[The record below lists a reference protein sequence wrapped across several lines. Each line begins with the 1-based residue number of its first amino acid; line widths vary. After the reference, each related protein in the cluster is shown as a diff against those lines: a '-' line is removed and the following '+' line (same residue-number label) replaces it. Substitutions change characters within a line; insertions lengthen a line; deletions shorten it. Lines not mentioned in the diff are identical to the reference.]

1 MTKHEP
7 TSPTEAH
14 RMLLRAEE
22 ELRTRGKEA
31 IERVLDAI
39 RIADAATEGTRGSEV
54 QSALT
59 VARDLAADIYGQIRA
74 TETALRCLRVA
85 MQREEEQRDQDQD

>member
-7 TSPTEAH
+7 TSFTDAH

-31 IERVLDAI
+31 IERALDAI
-39 RIADAATEGTRGSEV
+39 RVADAATEGTRGPEV

-59 VARDLAADIYGQIRA
+59 VARELAADTYGQMRA
-74 TETALRCLRVA
+74 TETALRSLRVA
-85 MQREEEQRDQDQD
+85 MRREEEQRDQDQD